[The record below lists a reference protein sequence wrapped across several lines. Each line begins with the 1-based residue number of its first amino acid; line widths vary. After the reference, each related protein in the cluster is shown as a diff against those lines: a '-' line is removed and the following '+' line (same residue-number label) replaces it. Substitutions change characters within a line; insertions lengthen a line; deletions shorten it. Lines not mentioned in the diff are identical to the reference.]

1 MQKNYIWNSAACSC
15 KNDKYL
21 KSITNDS
28 VTTCNENIDT
38 TKTVPA
44 NFIEKKVACE
54 TKNFYILLIFL
65 LIAIALLIAVSIY
78 YYLVQ
83 HWTKQKHLWQYHVT
97 IVKFKEINWKRKK
110 SD

>member
-38 TKTVPA
+38 TKTVPG
-44 NFIEKKVACE
+44 NFIEKKSGLRN
-54 TKNFYILLIFL
+54 KKFL
-65 LIAIALLIAVSIY
+65 HFTHLFINCHSI
-78 YYLVQ
+78 
-83 HWTKQKHLWQYHVT
+83 
-97 IVKFKEINWKRKK
+97 ID
-110 SD
+110 SC